1 MAPEMEETMDR
12 LIKIEKLA
20 EQLSVL
26 QAQNLELNEK
36 KEANRECLGAFR
48 RGEIQT
54 NNKLWVTIGTLQVKL
69 PRKNAV
75 DLIESEQVKLTKLI
89 DDAREEIKQTSR
101 DLLAL
106 QPNLTDMDPFTVKLL
121 LEEQRSSK
129 KRATGS
135 AIDEE
140 SDESD

>member
-89 DDAREEIKQTSR
+89 DDARNEIKQTSR

-121 LEEQRSSK
+121 LEEQKSK
-129 KRATGS
+129 RRATGS